1 VVFVPTAGLHA
12 MPWGLLPSLA
22 RVPVRV
28 APSAAA
34 WLRTVESPANGTG
47 RIVFAAGPALPA
59 ARAEVVAIAEKIP
72 GAETFVADE
81 ATVPAVL
88 SAMDGADLVHIAA
101 HGHLRIDNPLLSAL
115 ELVDGPLTV
124 YDLEHLARAPTT
136 VILPACRSG
145 VTAVHA
151 GDEIMGLVS
160 ALLTLG
166 ARTVIATVTPV
177 SDEDTQS
184 LMVALHD
191 QLRCGVPPAEALV
204 AARAATN
211 SEEAGA
217 VAAGASFICFG
228 A

>member
-1 VVFVPTAGLHA
+1 V
-12 MPWGLLPSLA
+12 
-22 RVPVRV
+22 
-28 APSAAA
+28 
-34 WLRTVESPANGTG
+34 NGTG
-47 RIVFAAGPALPA
+47 RTVFAAGPALPA
-59 ARAEVVAIAEKIP
+59 ARAEVVALAEKVP
-72 GAETFVADE
+72 DAETFLADE

-88 SAMDGADLVHIAA
+88 SALDGADLVHIAA
-101 HGHLRIDNPLLSAL
+101 HGRLRTDNPLLSAL

-145 VTAVHA
+145 ITAVHA

-177 SDEDTQS
+177 SDDDTQP
-184 LMVALHD
+184 LMVALHA
-191 QLRCGVPPAEALV
+191 QLRGGVPPAEAM
-204 AARAATN
+204 ATARAATDSN
-211 SEEAGA
+211 DDGA
-217 VAAGASFICFG
+217 VATAASFICFG